1 MSHPS
6 TPARATHLRRHPAIH
21 LWIAVVAL
29 AASALAIAQQQ
40 STPRAGAGAAGERPA
55 TQRITP
61 NFKDA
66 DITQIIEAVSMAT
79 GKNFIIDPRVRA
91 QVTMLS
97 STPMTPD
104 QFYQAFLA
112 ILQVHGFVAVP
123 AGDVIKIIPDA
134 NMRQYPADDLPNH
147 VSSTS
152 DELVTQVLAVKNVGA
167 AQLVP
172 VLRPLMPQNA
182 QLSAVT
188 GANILIISDRASN
201 VNRMMRII
209 ARIDEV
215 GNPDVD
221 VITLRSATAADTA
234 RVLNSLLAQSG
245 ETGGNMKIV
254 ADDRSNSILLAGDDN
269 VRARVKSL
277 ILHLDTPVDTGSE
290 TQVRYL
296 RFSDAEDLATRLKE
310 QMSGTNSG
318 SGSSAATAAL
328 LNRQPVQPT
337 PNAQGNTARVEP
349 AQAAPAGG
357 GGPATISLAGGTAT
371 IWADKANN
379 ALVITAGQRS
389 MRALNAVIDKLD
401 IRQPQ
406 VYVEAIIAEVTVDK
420 TADLGVNWAIDGSAT
435 SVGVGGF
442 VSPIGGTSIVDLAEA
457 ALSSTSS
464 STSTGTTTTGS
475 TSSLSDATLNG
486 TTFGIGR
493 LKAAGTNFALVLRAL
508 QGDSRTNILGTP
520 SVVTRNN
527 QEAKMEVAQEVPF
540 LTGQYS
546 TTNGTGSA
554 FQTIQRE
561 EVGTILTVTPTIS
574 EGDTVLLKLQVES
587 SSLAA
592 SSQGAVDLIT
602 NKRAITTS
610 VLIKD
615 AGTLVLGGL
624 IEDSV
629 TNSEQS
635 VPLLGSIPFI
645 GELFR
650 TRNTEKTKTNFL
662 IFLQPHILRNDT
674 QASIET
680 DAKYD
685 YIRDQQRILNKDPKI
700 LPFQPYAPADPLPSM
715 NNGRTSSGI
724 LSPDADSGPKP
735 SRKPPASG
743 SAQPG
748 DSGASGAAPMTPYT
762 GASTAPDDTTPATA
776 APASPTPTTDA
787 PAGAPQ

>member
-1 MSHPS
+1 MPHRLPIVRA
-6 TPARATHLRRHPAIH
+6 ARLQRHIAI
-21 LWIAVVAL
+21 AL
-29 AASALAIAQQQ
+29 AALALSALAVGQQQ
-40 STPRAGAGAAGERPA
+40 ASPPAGPARERADS
-55 TQRITP
+55 QRITP

-97 STPMTPD
+97 STSMTPD
-104 QFYQAFLA
+104 QFYQAFLS

-134 NMRQYPADDLPNH
+134 NMRQYPSNDLPRS

-221 VITLRSATAADTA
+221 VITLHSAVAADTA

-245 ETGGNMKIV
+245 ESAGAIKIV
-254 ADDRSNSILLAGDDN
+254 ADDRSNSILLSGEDN
-269 VRARVKSL
+269 VRARVRAL
-277 ILHLDTPVDTGSE
+277 VVHLDTPVDTGSE

-310 QMSGTNSG
+310 QMSGTSSG
-318 SGSSAATAAL
+318 GSSTAMAAL
-328 LNRQPVQPT
+328 LNRQPTNQPQ
-337 PNAQGNTARVEP
+337 PNAQGNTPRPDAAAAAGAAAAR
-349 AQAAPAGG
+349 
-357 GGPATISLAGGTAT
+357 GPTTLSLAGGTAT

-389 MRALNAVIDKLD
+389 MKALNAVIDKLD
-401 IRQPQ
+401 IRRPQ
-406 VYVEAIIAEVTVDK
+406 VYVEAIIAAVSVDK
-420 TADLGVNWAIDGSAT
+420 TADLGVNWALDGSAN
-435 SVGVGGF
+435 SVGLGGF
-442 VSPIGGTSIVDLAEA
+442 VSPVAGSSIVDLVEG
-457 ALSSTSS
+457 ALGSSTAA
-464 STSTGTTTTGS
+464 STTTGTTATTTTGS
-475 TSSLSDATLNG
+475 GLSDTTLNG
-486 TTFGIGR
+486 ATIGIGR
-493 LKAAGTNFALVLRAL
+493 LKATGINFAMMLRAL
-508 QGDSRTNILGTP
+508 QADSRTNILGTP
-520 SVVTRNN
+520 SVVTRDN

-561 EVGTILTVTPTIS
+561 EVGTILTVTPTIN

-602 NKRAITTS
+602 NKNEITTS

-615 AGTLVLGGL
+615 GGTLVLGGL
-624 IEDSV
+624 IQDSV
-629 TNSEQS
+629 TNSEES
-635 VPLLGSIPFI
+635 VPLLGSIPII

-662 IFLQPHILRNDT
+662 IFLQPHILRDDA
-674 QASIET
+674 QAAVLT

-685 YIRDQQRILNKDPKI
+685 YIRDQQRILNKDSRKI
-700 LPFQPYAPADPLPSM
+700 PMQPYEPADPLPPM
-715 NNGRTSSGI
+715 ENGRTNGGA
-724 LSPDADSGPKP
+724 LSPDQTSTDLEHLQKQSDTGAT
-735 SRKPPASG
+735 ASG
-743 SAQPG
+743 VGRTTPV
-748 DSGASGAAPMTPYT
+748 PPTPYT
-762 GASTAPDDTTPATA
+762 GASTSPDTSAPPAGSPPPAGNGA
-776 APASPTPTTDA
+776 APP
-787 PAGAPQ
+787 

>member
-1 MSHPS
+1 M
-6 TPARATHLRRHPAIH
+6 RRHMAIA
-21 LWIAVVAL
+21 IAAL
-29 AASALAIAQQQ
+29 ALGALALGAQQSPQ
-40 STPRAGAGAAGERPA
+40 APQRSTAAGEQPNS
-55 TQRITP
+55 QRITP

-134 NMRQYPADDLPNH
+134 NMRQYPANDLPRT

-172 VLRPLMPQNA
+172 VLRPLMPQTA

-188 GANILIISDRASN
+188 GANILIISDRAGN

-234 RVLNSLLAQSG
+234 RVLNSLLAQTG
-245 ETGGNMKIV
+245 ETGGSFKIV
-254 ADDRSNSILLAGDDN
+254 ADDRSNSILLSGDDN
-269 VRARVKSL
+269 VRMRVRNL
-277 ILHLDTPVDTGSE
+277 VMHLDTPVDTGSE

-310 QMSGTNSG
+310 QMSGNSAG
-318 SGSSAATAAL
+318 GTTSAMTAL
-328 LNRQPVQPT
+328 LNRQPTNQPQ
-337 PNAQGNTARVEP
+337 PNAQGNTGPVP
-349 AQAAPAGG
+349 GAAGGAAAGANG
-357 GGPATISLAGGTAT
+357 GGPTTLSLAGGTAT

-401 IRQPQ
+401 IRRPQ

-420 TADLGVNWAIDGSAT
+420 TADLGVNWAIDGSAN
-435 SVGVGGF
+435 SVGIGGF
-442 VSPIGGTSIVDLAEA
+442 VSPVAGSSIVDLVEG
-457 ALSSTSS
+457 ALSASS
-464 STSTGTTTTGS
+464 SASTGTTTGTTATATG
-475 TSSLSDATLNG
+475 TGLSDATLNG
-486 TTFGIGR
+486 ATFGIGR
-493 LKAAGTNFALVLRAL
+493 LKAAGVNFAMMLRAL

-520 SVVTRNN
+520 SVVTRDN

-561 EVGTILTVTPTIS
+561 EVGTILTVTPTIN

-602 NKRAITTS
+602 NKREITTS

-615 AGTLVLGGL
+615 GATLVLGGL
-624 IEDSV
+624 IQDSV

-635 VPLLGSIPFI
+635 VPLLGSIPVI
-645 GELFR
+645 GEFFR

-662 IFLQPHILRNDT
+662 IFLQPHILRNDA
-674 QASIET
+674 QAAVET

-685 YIRDQQRILNKDPKI
+685 YVRDQQRILNKDSRLIP
-700 LPFQPYAPADPLPSM
+700 LQPFQPADPLPPM
-715 NNGRTSSGI
+715 ENGRTKGGA
-724 LSPDADSGPKP
+724 LSPDETDADRQHQLKKADPGT
-735 SRKPPASG
+735 SG
-743 SAQPG
+743 S
-748 DSGASGAAPMTPYT
+748 SGASAAPLPVTPYS
-762 GASTAPDDTTPATA
+762 GASTSPD
-776 APASPTPTTDA
+776 TDV
-787 PAGAPQ
+787 PLGGGGAPP